1 MSLSNSNGFNDYFLF
16 NDIRNGLSTIHS
28 WDILNTTARQKKICY
43 LLLKNRRKSAYGKLD
58 GNPLSLVH
66 FKELDPSITQNDL
79 NELVDIDIL
88 KMEEYSFT
96 IKEFKNT
103 DLTGE
108 EHVLLGCNINNKLI
122 IDSLKSNRTLKLEK
136 IPIPKVIKLLQGK
149 NIIACDEIRYD
160 FKNTKISTGLY
171 GVNRIFLPTSDIFPT
186 LVASDSNDY
195 ITLKEVRAQNDEDY
209 KKQFIEEIYKRR
221 DYRKITKNEAC
232 LIQGFPEDFMLP
244 PSRARWMKLLGNS
257 VSVPVVEMLG
267 KAILDTGVFDMK
279 GSLGADICEHKY
291 PPIISPQISCTV
303 AIN

>member
-1 MSLSNSNGFNDYFLF
+1 
-16 NDIRNGLSTIHS
+16 
-28 WDILNTTARQKKICY
+28 
-43 LLLKNRRKSAYGKLD
+43 
-58 GNPLSLVH
+58 
-66 FKELDPSITQNDL
+66 
-79 NELVDIDIL
+79 
-88 KMEEYSFT
+88 
-96 IKEFKNT
+96 
-103 DLTGE
+103 
-108 EHVLLGCNINNKLI
+108 
-122 IDSLKSNRTLKLEK
+122 
-136 IPIPKVIKLLQGK
+136 
-149 NIIACDEIRYD
+149 
-160 FKNTKISTGLY
+160 
-171 GVNRIFLPTSDIFPT
+171 
-186 LVASDSNDY
+186 VASDSNDY